1 MHRIP
6 AILVVAVGSLACA
19 CASAPPAATPPLPP
33 AAPVPSASPAP
44 SAAAAPSASATEA
57 PGPAGAGTD
66 VASVVIVNP
75 LPEPRRQETIALS
88 LADVARAVPALA
100 PDRLLVVDAAG
111 ATLLSQLVDL
121 DGDKTLDQLVFQVDL
136 AARETRTVKLCM
148 GDRPPAAAADFRVY
162 GRFVRERL
170 DDFAWENDWVAHRVY
185 GPALETAGKDALIS
199 SGIDVWVKRVRRL
212 VVNEWFMTDNYHQD
226 HGDGLDAYKVGPSRG
241 CGGEGI
247 WAGGKLAVSRNF
259 TTSRVLANGPL
270 RLVFELDY
278 PAWQAGGARVTETK
292 RVILDAGTLFNQVR
306 STFSGGAALSVAIG
320 VAKHPGGTVEFDA
333 SSAWMWAWEP
343 LNEGKDGN
351 LGCAIVLRP
360 GASVTQQQTEADQL
374 LVLPVKGGTP
384 AEYSLGTAWD
394 RGGRVTGLA
403 DWNREVESQSRRL
416 ATPVGVTIA
425 AISAP

>member
-1 MHRIP
+1 MQRNP
-6 AILVVAVGSLACA
+6 VLLVVAFGSLACA
-19 CASAPPAATPPLPP
+19 CASAPPAANPPLPP
-33 AAPVPSASPAP
+33 AAPVPSRSPAP
-44 SAAAAPSASATEA
+44 SAAAAPSASAAEA
-57 PGPAGAGTD
+57 PGPATPAAD
-66 VASVVIVNP
+66 VASVAIVNP

-100 PDRLLVVDAAG
+100 PDRLLVVDTAG
-111 ATLLSQLVDL
+111 ATVLSQLVDL
-121 DGDKTLDQLVFQVDL
+121 DGDKTPDQLVFQVDL
-136 AARETRTVKLCM
+136 AARETRTVRLRAGERK
-148 GDRPPAAAADFRVY
+148 PAAAGEYRVY

-185 GPALETAGKDALIS
+185 GPALETAPKDALIS

-212 VVNEWFMTDNYHQD
+212 VVNDWYLTDNYHQD

-259 TTSRVLANGPL
+259 STSRVLASGPL

-292 RVILDAGTLFNQVR
+292 RVILDAGSLFNQVR

-320 VAKHPGGTVEFDA
+320 IAKHPGSTIDFDA
-333 SSAWMWAWEP
+333 SSAWMRAWEP

-360 GASVTQQQTEADQL
+360 GASVTQQQTETDQL
-374 LVLPVKGGTP
+374 LVLPVQGGTA

-394 RGGRVTGLA
+394 RGGRVRGLD
-403 DWNREVESQSRRL
+403 DWIREVESQSRRL
-416 ATPVGVTIA
+416 ATPVDVTITA
-425 AISAP
+425 ASAG